1 MNFEQINQSRGK
13 FEQEQDVRAEERNK
27 YRTLGQKIFLKD
39 RVSGMDMAIEQAMK
53 MDEEAKKL
61 ISSGEATIF
70 TDAIEI
76 LNGKDEF
83 ALKGKDLIKKEE
95 YIRPKILQFIKHLDK
110 NEFLE
115 AFGVSIVTSNRFRG
129 DRDTL
134 RIRNEA
140 IKPLINQKLSELI
153 TNKDGKNLIEAF
165 HYFSIIMKGRI
176 NRENIA
182 QIPDDLLKSPEIVEE
197 VKKSLIHWMKDN
209 PSTYALWRDKWSS
222 IGVIDANGM
231 NNSPEIQKVLREKLN
246 SLKKY
251 DQKPYVYLKDKWE
264 KEGLV
269 ISN

>member
-1 MNFEQINQSRGK
+1 MK
-13 FEQEQDVRAEERNK
+13 FEQTNQTRERFEEERDIRAKERNK

-39 RVSGMDMAIEQAMK
+39 KVSEIDMAIEQAMK

-61 ISSGEATIF
+61 IDSGEVTVF
-70 TDAIEI
+70 PDAIEI

-95 YIRPKILQFIKHLDK
+95 YIRPKVLQFIRHLDK

-115 AFGVSIVTSNRFRG
+115 AFGVSIITSDRIRG

-140 IKPLINQKLSELI
+140 IKPLINQKLSEII
-153 TNKDGKNLIEAF
+153 TNKNGKNLVEAF
-165 HYFSIIMKGRI
+165 HYFSIMRDSI
-176 NRENIA
+176 NREDIA

-197 VKKSLIHWMKDN
+197 VKGSLIHWMKDN
-209 PSTYALWRDKWSS
+209 PSAYAHWRDKWSS
-222 IGVIDANGM
+222 LGVIDANEM

-251 DQKPYVYLKDKWE
+251 DPKPYVYLKDKWE

-269 ISN
+269 IAN